1 MDPVSYDDFA
11 KLQLRVARVLSVAPH
26 PDADKLYLLRIDGG
40 GEERQLVAGLRPYYT
55 PEELLDRY
63 VVVIW
68 NLAPAVIRG
77 QESQGML
84 LAAQDGAI
92 VSFLTPERAVGAG
105 SKVR

>member
-1 MDPVSYDDFA
+1 MEPVAYDDFA
-11 KLQLRVARVLSVAPH
+11 KLQLRVARVISASPH

-55 PEELLDRY
+55 PEELVGRDI
-63 VVVIW
+63 VVIW

-84 LAAQDGAI
+84 LAAQDGST
-92 VSFLTPERAVGAG
+92 VSFLTPERAVAAG